1 MPRFSMLSRR
11 TCLKGLGV
19 ALALPL
25 LETMSFAA
33 TPPSGSLK
41 QPTRLLFVHWKNGL
55 VANRFWPKDEKS
67 YHPSLPL
74 PPTLEPLRP
83 VLSETLL
90 LGQIKNPCENL
101 GEDKNGA
108 AGHKADSACWLTCA
122 HVNKANGGVDLGISA
137 DQFAAE
143 QLGQYTVLPSL
154 ELGLAGHTLSGIEE
168 HGYSRAYHTA
178 ISYRSAT
185 QAVPQESNPRA
196 VLERLFSSRRSAP
209 QKKASAPK
217 TNAGPQTDTGKFAV
231 DPNADAGIGEPSLD
245 QVMVDKVLEHA
256 KSLRKHV
263 STADQRTL
271 DEYLDGVQ
279 SLEKRIAAIERQQA
293 EAARSQNGGK
303 KAGVY
308 SDPIVVTLP
317 KDGAV
322 FSERFRVMADLMI
335 LGFQS
340 DVTRVGSISNFGDCA
355 AELGIK
361 EDVHQF
367 THNDPD
373 KTNPV
378 DPVLLKCLQIEL
390 LYLQQVAYVIQRAKD
405 IKDGEGSLLDH
416 SIFMCGSGMGQG
428 RFHNND
434 DCPTIIAGRGNGTIR
449 TGRYV
454 SQAKGTQG
462 DLLLGI
468 LARAGCTVPKQF
480 GLNGTKLSPDLS

>member
-1 MPRFSMLSRR
+1 MPRFQMLSRR
-11 TCLKGLGV
+11 TCLKGIGV
-19 ALALPL
+19 SLALPL
-25 LETMSFAA
+25 LETMSWAS
-33 TPPSGSLK
+33 TPPSATPQ
-41 QPTRLLFVHWKNGL
+41 QPTRLLFVHWKNGV

-67 YHPSLPL
+67 FNPAATL
-74 PPTLEPLRP
+74 PPTLEPLRA
-83 VLSETLL
+83 VLSELL
-90 LGQIKNPCENL
+90 LIGGIKNPCQNL

-122 HVNKANGGVDLGISA
+122 HVKKSNGTVDIGISA
-137 DQFAAE
+137 DQLAAE

-154 ELGLAGHTLSGIEE
+154 ELGLAGHGLSGIEE

-209 QKKASAPK
+209 QRKGAAPK
-217 TNAGPQTDTGKFAV
+217 ANGPQADTGKFAV
-231 DPNADAGIGEPSLD
+231 DPAAQPVSGEPSLD

-256 KSLRKHV
+256 KSMRKHV
-263 STADQRTL
+263 STADQRAL
-271 DEYLDGVQ
+271 DEYLDGIQ

-293 EAARSQNGGK
+293 EAARGQGRGK
-303 KAGVY
+303 KAGVF
-308 SDPIVVTLP
+308 SDPITITMP
-317 KDGAV
+317 PEGAV

-367 THNDPD
+367 THNDPN
-373 KTNPV
+373 KV
-378 DPVLLKCLQIEL
+378 DDVLTKCLQIEL
-390 LYLQQVAYVIQRAKD
+390 LYLQQVAYVIKRAKD
-405 IKDGEGSLLDH
+405 IKDGNGSLLDH
-416 SIFMCGSGMGQG
+416 SIFLCGSGMGEG
-428 RFHNND
+428 RHHNND
-434 DCPTIIAGRGNGTIR
+434 DCPTIVAGRGNGTVR

-454 SQAKGTQG
+454 TQAKGTQG
-462 DLLLGI
+462 DLLMGI

-480 GLNGTKLSPDLS
+480 GLNGTKLSPDLA